1 VNFAGGFIL
10 IAIAAAMFV
19 VAKPKDG
26 ESARFLKG
34 QWIVGQL
41 YVMTTMI
48 CSVLGISAIIVNW
61 P

>member
-10 IAIAAAMFV
+10 IAVAVAMIV
-19 VAKPKDG
+19 VARPKNG
-26 ESARFLKG
+26 ESAHFLKG
-34 QWIVGQL
+34 PWIVGQL

-48 CSVLGISAIIVNW
+48 CSVLGITAIIANW